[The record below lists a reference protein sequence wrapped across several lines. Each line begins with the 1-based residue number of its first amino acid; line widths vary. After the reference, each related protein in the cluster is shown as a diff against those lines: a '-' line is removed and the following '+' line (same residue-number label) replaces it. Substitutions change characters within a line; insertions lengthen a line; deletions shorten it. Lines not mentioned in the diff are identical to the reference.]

1 MDFIKDILKFASG
14 RFKKP
19 LSRKSSLASFFSS
32 AQSSFNISEDELI
45 FEEMDLII
53 REEINKLEQA
63 LTDYLQAQ
71 IGFRIN
77 TQVEDRYITR
87 ITELYER
94 WAHLEPPDNLSLNPS
109 SASIFSSDNES
120 LRKKS
125 KDLKKRRNKIEKE
138 IERRKQSWKKFS
150 PKKVIVEFE
159 DGILWGNGYYS
170 NDPRIFNYTLITVY
184 NRW

>member
-32 AQSSFNISEDELI
+32 AQSSFNIK
-45 FEEMDLII
+45 MDLII

-71 IGFRIN
+71 IVFRIN

-125 KDLKKRRNKIEKE
+125 KDLKKRRTKIEKE
-138 IERRKQSWKKFS
+138 IERRKQSWKKLS

-159 DGILWGNGYYS
+159 DGILLGNGYYS